1 MSIRSLLSFGLLT
14 ASLATAL
21 PAADHAKPS
30 PCSTSSSTSQS
41 HSTSVSSTH
50 SSTHTSTHTSSVAT
64 SSSVTVKTTTTS
76 SSSTATQSTTL
87 LATATGSKG
96 LDDYAR
102 KAGKLYFG
110 TAADIPGTNETTDK
124 YYRAELANRDDW
136 GQVTPANAMKVSLAL
151 FILSWRLKI
160 LMGYTSGFSPNLNK
174 GFLITQKQINFFR
187 LLLLFQA
194 TDALGVIIWCGTSN
208 WLTG

>member
-96 LDDYAR
+96 LNDYAR
-102 KAGKLYFG
+102 KAGKLYIG
-110 TAADIPGTNETTDK
+110 TAVDIPGTNETTDK
-124 YYRAELANRDDW
+124 YYRAELANRNDW
-136 GQVTPANAMKVSLAL
+136 GQVTPANAMKVRTVLL
-151 FILSWRLKI
+151 VLGRRRKI
-160 LMGYTSGFSPNLNK
+160 LTGCISGFSPSLNK
-174 GFLITQKQINFFR
+174 EFSTTPKQTNFYR
-187 LLLLFQA
+187 SLPPFQA
-194 TDALGVIIWCGTSN
+194 IDASGATI
-208 WLTG
+208 